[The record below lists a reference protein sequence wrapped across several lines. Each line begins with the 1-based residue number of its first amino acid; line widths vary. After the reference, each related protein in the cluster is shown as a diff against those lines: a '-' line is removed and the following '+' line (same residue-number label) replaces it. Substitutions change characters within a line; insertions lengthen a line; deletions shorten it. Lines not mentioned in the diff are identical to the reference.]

1 MAIPIQTRRKMLDAI
16 ERGESIA
23 SVARRFVVTQQGLH
37 KLRRTV
43 RERGTLTPDKTGPR
57 HPIKL
62 TDADLQLLREQIATN
77 PGITLRE
84 LQSMLSVKV
93 AESTVHRALKK
104 LKISFKK
111 SR

>member
-23 SVARRFVVTQQGLH
+23 SVARRFEVTQQGLH

-43 RERGTLTPDKTGPR
+43 RERGTLEPGKTGPKR
-57 HPIKL
+57 HIKL
-62 TDADLQLLREQIATN
+62 TDADLQLMRDQIAIN
-77 PGITLRE
+77 PGITLCE
-84 LQSMLSVKV
+84 LQSMLSVHV

-104 LKISFKK
+104 MGLSFKK